1 MPTVY
6 LQAIIHC
13 AERGKAVSSVLEEC
27 HLLAVRLSD
36 LYSRYHKV
44 YATAESLT
52 AGLIGAT
59 IVEIPGS
66 SAWFD
71 RGFITYSNEAKQQL
85 LGVSAEILK
94 DYGAVSM
101 QTVRQM
107 VSGALDSS
115 IADIAVAVTG
125 IAGPDGGSR
134 EKPVGTVWI
143 GVQQRGNPSYAR
155 CFLFAGSRQEVRNQ
169 TVLESLK
176 ALVSV
181 TEGLIPQQYS

>member
-1 MPTVY
+1 MPMVSLHLITR
-6 LQAIIHC
+6 C
-13 AERGKAVSSVLEEC
+13 AERGDQVSSVIEEC
-27 HLLAVRLSD
+27 QLQSRKLSD

-52 AGLIGAT
+52 AGLIAAT

-71 RGFITYSNEAKQQL
+71 RGFITYSNEAKQQM

-94 DYGAVSM
+94 DFGAVSM

-107 VSGALDSS
+107 VSGALDFSM
-115 IADIAVAVTG
+115 ADIAVAVTG

-143 GVQQRGNPSYAR
+143 GVQQRGKPSYVR
-155 CFLFAGSRQEVRNQ
+155 RFTFPGSRQEVRDQ
-169 TVLESLK
+169 TVLEALR
-176 ALVSV
+176 ALVSM